1 MHPVLGNADRENLT
15 GPRQDSMSRREIA
28 RKTFRSARRRVGTC
42 DATRITAGL
51 NHLET
56 QFVEA
61 RMRAGRQRVV
71 WAAGVAAV
79 AIVFVSGC
87 SDMGAR
93 MDRAAS
99 TTGLTLTGAQE
110 VPPVNTQA
118 SGVSSIA
125 VIGDKTVTGGVQT
138 TNLNATAAHIHMA
151 PAGQNGPVIIP
162 LNKTGD
168 NTWSVPANTILT
180 SAQFDAYRAGN
191 LYVNVHSAANPGG
204 EIRLQLKP

>member
-1 MHPVLGNADRENLT
+1 
-15 GPRQDSMSRREIA
+15 
-28 RKTFRSARRRVGTC
+28 
-42 DATRITAGL
+42 
-51 NHLET
+51 
-56 QFVEA
+56 
-61 RMRAGRQRVV
+61 MRAGRQRVV
-71 WAAGVAAV
+71 WVAGVAAA

-162 LNKTGD
+162 LTKTGD

>member
-1 MHPVLGNADRENLT
+1 
-15 GPRQDSMSRREIA
+15 
-28 RKTFRSARRRVGTC
+28 
-42 DATRITAGL
+42 
-51 NHLET
+51 
-56 QFVEA
+56 
-61 RMRAGRQRVV
+61 MRAGRQRVV
-71 WAAGVAAV
+71 WVAGVAAA